1 MKSNKTIEAKPLEK
15 AQRGNIKKAAKN
27 EMANLNELAFRIKI
41 FISHIFSNGNI
52 EVFLSDNKI
61 ASRLSLNVVDLK
73 IILPQNIM
81 PTYCQFEA
89 IIAIVDP
96 ILMRLNYHGRI
107 ITCHFNNHILEK
119 ETKSFVNEISTDTL
133 INDLGCLFDLGN
145 EFYDFQS
152 DA

>member
-1 MKSNKTIEAKPLEK
+1 MEAKPLEK
-15 AQRGNIKKAAKN
+15 VLMEN
-27 EMANLNELAFRIKI
+27 ENLAHNNETIYLSELAFRIKM
-41 FISHIFSNGNI
+41 FISHIFSNGKI

-61 ASRLSLNVVDLK
+61 ASRLNLYVADLK

-107 ITCHFNNHILEK
+107 ITCHYNNHILEK

-133 INDLGCLFDLGN
+133 IHDLGSLFDLGN

>member
-1 MKSNKTIEAKPLEK
+1 MKSNKTIEAKPLKK
-15 AQRGNIKKAAKN
+15 AQRGNTKKAAKN
-27 EMANLNELAFRIKI
+27 EMANLNELAFRIKL
-41 FISHIFSNGNI
+41 FISHIFSNGKI

-61 ASRLSLNVVDLK
+61 ASRLSYNVADLK

-107 ITCHFNNHILEK
+107 ITCHYNNHILEK

-133 INDLGCLFDLGN
+133 IHDLGRLFDLNN

>member
-1 MKSNKTIEAKPLEK
+1 MKNNYMMKAKSLNK
-15 AQRGNIKKAAKN
+15 AQREN
-27 EMANLNELAFRIKI
+27 ENNALNNKLANLNELAFRIKI
-41 FISHIFSNGNI
+41 FISHIFSNGKI

-61 ASRLSLNVVDLK
+61 AIRLNLNVADLK

-107 ITCHFNNHILEK
+107 ITCHYNNHILEK

-133 INDLGCLFDLGN
+133 IHDLGSLFDLGN

>member
-1 MKSNKTIEAKPLEK
+1 MKSDKTMEAKPLEN
-15 AQRGNIKKAAKN
+15 AQRGNEKKAIKN
-27 EMANLNELAFRIKI
+27 EMANLSKFAFRIKM
-41 FISHIFSNGNI
+41 FISHIFSNGKI

-61 ASRLSLNVVDLK
+61 ASSLSLNVADLK

-81 PTYCQFEA
+81 PTNCQFEE

-107 ITCHFNNHILEK
+107 ITCHYNNHILEK
-119 ETKSFVNEISTDTL
+119 ETKSFINEISTDTL
-133 INDLGCLFDLGN
+133 IHDLGSLFDLSN
-145 EFYDFQS
+145 EIYDFQS